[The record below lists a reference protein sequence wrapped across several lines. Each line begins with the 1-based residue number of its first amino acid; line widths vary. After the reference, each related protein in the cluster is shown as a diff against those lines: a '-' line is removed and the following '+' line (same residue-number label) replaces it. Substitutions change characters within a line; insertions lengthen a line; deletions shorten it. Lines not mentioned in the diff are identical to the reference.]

1 MGTLDS
7 MKSIPTAQ
15 TYTVMETRQTIEMN
29 ICNLQFNL
37 SKLLAQKETVRQE
50 RAILQR
56 FLADENANKVQT

>member
-1 MGTLDS
+1 MGTLAD

-15 TYTVMETRQTIEMN
+15 TYAVMETRQTIEMN

>member
-1 MGTLDS
+1 MN
-7 MKSIPTAQ
+7 SIPTAQ
-15 TYTVMETRQTIEMN
+15 TYDVMETRQRIEMN